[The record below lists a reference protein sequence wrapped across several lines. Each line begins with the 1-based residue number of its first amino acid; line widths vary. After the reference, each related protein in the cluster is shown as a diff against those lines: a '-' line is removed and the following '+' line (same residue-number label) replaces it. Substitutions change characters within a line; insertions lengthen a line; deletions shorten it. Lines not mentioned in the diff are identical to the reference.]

1 MGKKEEF
8 MKNIDFKNLRF
19 DYIKADYRFISYYKD
34 GSWDEGELSTDEYIR
49 IHEGSTAI
57 HYGQQCFEGLKAYR
71 TEDDRILLFRPYENA
86 KRMKDSCEA
95 LMMQSYPEEKF
106 VEAVKKV
113 VKANIDF
120 VPSYGSGSSL
130 YIRPYLIGIGANVG
144 VKAAPE
150 YLFSIFVT
158 PVGPY
163 FKNGFSTSKFIT
175 TEFDRA
181 APNGTGAVKVGGN
194 YAASLKAGAEAKA
207 TKIYADCIYLDAK
220 THTNIE
226 EAGAANFF
234 GITKNNVFV
243 TPVSPSILPSITR
256 RSLVYL
262 AEHNLGMKIEERD
275 VPIDSIDE
283 FVEAGACGT
292 AAVIAPIGGIMHNG
306 KETLFYDDGKTPGPV
321 TTKLYNLLTGI
332 QSGDIPGPDGWVIE
346 I

>member
-1 MGKKEEF
+1 

-19 DYIKADYRFISYYKD
+19 DYIKADYRFISYFKD
-34 GSWDEGELSTDEYIR
+34 GSWDDGELSTDDYIR

-71 TEDDRILLFRPYENA
+71 AEDGRVLLFRPYENA

-95 LMMQSYPEEKF
+95 LLMEPYPEDKF

-120 VPSYGSGSSL
+120 LPPYGSGSSL
-130 YIRPYLIGIGANVG
+130 YIRPYLIGVGPNVG

-150 YLFSIFVT
+150 YMFSIFVT

-163 FKNGFSTSKFIT
+163 FKNGFTTSKFIT
-175 TEFDRA
+175 TKYDRA
-181 APNGTGAVKVGGN
+181 APFGTGAVKVGGN
-194 YAASLKAGAEAKA
+194 YAASLKAGKEAKS
-207 TKIYADCIYLDAK
+207 KGYADCIYLDAQTK
-220 THTNIE
+220 NNIE

-234 GITKNNVFV
+234 GITGDNVFV

-256 RSLVYL
+256 RSLVHL
-262 AEHNLGMKIEERD
+262 AEHELGMKVEERD
-275 VPIDSIDE
+275 IPIDSISE

-292 AAVIAPIGGIMHNG
+292 AAVIAPIGAIVHND
-306 KETLFYDDGKTPGPV
+306 KETLFYADGKTPGPV
-321 TTKLYNLLTGI
+321 TTKLYKLLTGI
-332 QSGDIPGPDGWVIE
+332 QSGDIPGPDGWVME